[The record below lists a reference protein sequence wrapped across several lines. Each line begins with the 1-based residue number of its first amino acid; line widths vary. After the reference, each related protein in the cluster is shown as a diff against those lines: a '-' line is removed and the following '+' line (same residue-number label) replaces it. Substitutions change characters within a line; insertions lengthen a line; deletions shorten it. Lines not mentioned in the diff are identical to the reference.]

1 MTWAACMFET
11 LSLPGMASEGI
22 CGPLLPPP
30 YVLLLGARALR
41 GSSALQAHGLRP
53 LPCFRLRAP
62 RNMPPPG
69 HMFLA
74 DIYAEN
80 LAVARVDAPRRRWGG
95 RNVLNKLGEV
105 AGGQAAVRLRLPA
118 AVL

>member
-1 MTWAACMFET
+1 M
-11 LSLPGMASEGI
+11 
-22 CGPLLPPP
+22 PLRPPP
-30 YVLLLGARALR
+30 YVLLRGARALR

-53 LPCFRLRAP
+53 QPCFRLRAP
-62 RNMPPPG
+62 RNMPLPG
-69 HMFLA
+69 PMFLA
-74 DIYAEN
+74 DIRAES
-80 LAVARVDAPRRRWGG
+80 LLVAHVDAPRRRWGG